1 MILTPKRKK
10 KMGGRGEKGGWWR
23 KIQLQ
28 LSVNF
33 SQHRHKSNCP
43 LLAFLPQSMPH
54 SAAVNFSSPKFL
66 CRCIINSLSSCGKFK
81 KKTPPYQVFTFLK
94 KPQTFH
100 SKNIFLAYFLLYRKK
115 KKKAHTFLCESTVLH
130 FQSSFWGGGGSL
142 FLWLIIYVRIH
153 QPPRVWHWFISFF
166 NAPCVHIYTCV
177 LRSRSHKKKLHSS
190 FCLAQS
196 VYPLRS
202 VPRDSCVP
210 HPSFLQRTQPPP
222 PPKKKKSLVLHRR
235 FLSPAPTSKKKLG
248 LNSPHSPPFRPAPSP
263 KIWLDFSSQPSA
275 QLDFWFQ
282 PPGQPPSPL
291 PPNSLLYPVSFP
303 PPPLQFH
310 NLTLN
315 GVRGAG
321 AGVGAEVV
329 EENFKAPSAVKK
341 KPIPSP
347 SYFVVFFFLK
357 AQGGLRFLCPRPH
370 PRHPVQILQV

>member
-10 KMGGRGEKGGWWR
+10 KRRGWGEKRGWWR

-43 LLAFLPQSMPH
+43 LLASLPQSMPH

-100 SKNIFLAYFLLYRKK
+100 SKNISLAYFLLYRKK
-115 KKKAHTFLCESTVLH
+115 KKKHILLFVNPRFSISNHPFGE
-130 FQSSFWGGGGSL
+130 GGSL

-190 FCLAQS
+190 FSLAQS

-222 PPKKKKSLVLHRR
+222 PPKKKKKSRFTSPIPLPNPHLEEEFGAQLPPLATLPAGPFSKDLIR
-235 FLSPAPTSKKKLG
+235 FLITTQCAIGFLISAT
-248 LNSPHSPPFRPAPSP
+248 RPAT
-263 KIWLDFSSQPSA
+263 F
-275 QLDFWFQ
+275 
-282 PPGQPPSPL
+282 
-291 PPNSLLYPVSFP
+291 
-303 PPPLQFH
+303 
-310 NLTLN
+310 
-315 GVRGAG
+315 
-321 AGVGAEVV
+321 
-329 EENFKAPSAVKK
+329 
-341 KPIPSP
+341 PSP
-347 SYFVVFFFLK
+347 SKLSVISCLLPST
-357 AQGGLRFLCPRPH
+357 ASA
-370 PRHPVQILQV
+370 IS